1 MAAGIKI
8 TKTRGLGAGT
18 FSPAQAFA
26 RVGKQIAKR
35 IEENVD
41 EFGKMVEQKLVD
53 HTPSRRGKVP
63 NGGQTADAWKFT
75 DKQYGF
81 NVRNNKPWVGSLNSG
96 RWVSPGDKGGP
107 KPKRNWV
114 QGYIKTTR
122 PKKLQK

>member
-35 IEENVD
+35 IEQNVD
-41 EFGKMVEQKLVD
+41 EFGEKIEQKLKD
-53 HTPSRRGKVP
+53 HTPNRTGK
-63 NGGQTADAWKFT
+63 TADAWKFT

-96 RWVSPGDKGGP
+96 RWVSPGEKGGP